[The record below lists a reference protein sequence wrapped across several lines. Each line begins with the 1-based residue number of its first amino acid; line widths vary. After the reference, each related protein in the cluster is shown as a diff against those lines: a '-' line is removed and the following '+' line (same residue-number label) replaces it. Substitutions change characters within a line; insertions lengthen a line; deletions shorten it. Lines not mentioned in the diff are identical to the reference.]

1 MAKKTFL
8 QEVNVTKANYETGE
22 ILTESRTEV
31 GMFEKEPPFV
41 KMYIED
47 IGKLNN
53 LPNYVSNILY
63 ELLSNM
69 GYNNVVPMY
78 MPIKMMICEKIG
90 ISVNSLNKAIDELY
104 KKGILLRKARG
115 FYMMD
120 PHIFGRGSW
129 KDVKDIRMTITYDEK
144 TNKRIIKSEISQ
156 TQLSLF
162 GSESVSN
169 SIPERKSSAEVQL

>member
-8 QEVNVTKANYETGE
+8 QEVNITVANHETGE
-22 ILTESRTEV
+22 ILTEKRTEV
-31 GMFEKEPPFV
+31 GIFEKEPPFV

-53 LPNYVSNILY
+53 LPQFVNNILY

-78 MPIKMMICEKIG
+78 MPIKLMICEKIG
-90 ISVNSLNKAIDELY
+90 ISINSLNKAIDELY
-104 KKGILLRKARG
+104 KKGILIRKARG

-120 PHIFGRGSW
+120 PYIFGRGSW
-129 KDVKDIRMTITYDEK
+129 NDVKDIRMTITYDSE
-144 TNKRIIKSEISQ
+144 TNKRVVRSDINQK
-156 TQLSLF
+156 QLNIF
-162 GSESVSN
+162 EEKAN
-169 SIPERKSSAEVQL
+169 Y